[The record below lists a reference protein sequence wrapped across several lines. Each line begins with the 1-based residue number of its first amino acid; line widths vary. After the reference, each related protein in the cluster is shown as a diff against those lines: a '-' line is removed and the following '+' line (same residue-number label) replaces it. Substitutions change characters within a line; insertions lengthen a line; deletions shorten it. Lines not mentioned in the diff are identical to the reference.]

1 MSEPLRLRSYEDW
14 KHCITQLCRIP
25 LTPDYVEARIIALND
40 RRDYGT
46 QRFVETWGEAH
57 LDRVK
62 SWFLRARDEVNAGG
76 DA

>member
-1 MSEPLRLRSYEDW
+1 MSEPFRLRSYKDW
-14 KHCITQLCRIP
+14 KHCITRLCRIP
-25 LTPDYVEARIIALND
+25 LTPDYVETRIITLDD

-62 SWFLRARDEVNAGG
+62 SWFLQAREELNTKGRA
-76 DA
+76 